1 MKLAHFTLVIL
12 TLCTYQTGAAQT
24 YVPLVEEGKKWSV
37 WFCSAE
43 GTSECVHYAINLFEI
58 SGDTTIANTNYKKL
72 LHRRHSDPVFNYL
85 GGLREDSLKRVY
97 YLGQQIPNYHYCFD
111 QNYEE
116 ELLLYDFGLEEGDSI
131 QFSTPLPSYFYKV
144 HVDTIEI
151 GGHFRRRITF
161 ESHFFEWIEGIGD
174 IHWLFMPLCYCHEH
188 CWSLVCFSGKDLSLD
203 YSGNISGVK
212 DCETVDVGERRRT
225 PARLFPNPFAEV
237 LSIELEETD
246 LWQVAIYDLL
256 GRQIY
261 SRQEFTQSLT
271 ISAEN
276 LPEGI
281 YLVVVRSADGQ
292 VREVAKVLKTSRP

>member
-1 MKLAHFTLVIL
+1 
-12 TLCTYQTGAAQT
+12 
-24 YVPLVEEGKKWSV
+24 
-37 WFCSAE
+37 
-43 GTSECVHYAINLFEI
+43 
-58 SGDTTIANTNYKKL
+58 
-72 LHRRHSDPVFNYL
+72 
-85 GGLREDSLKRVY
+85 
-97 YLGQQIPNYHYCFD
+97 
-111 QNYEE
+111 
-116 ELLLYDFGLEEGDSI
+116 
-131 QFSTPLPSYFYKV
+131 
-144 HVDTIEI
+144 
-151 GGHFRRRITF
+151 
-161 ESHFFEWIEGIGD
+161 
-174 IHWLFMPLCYCHEH
+174 MPLCYCHEH
-188 CWSLVCFSGKDLSLD
+188 FWSLVCFSGKDLSLD